1 MSLRTL
7 SWLLLALVACGKQAP
22 PPTAAPSPTPGPP
35 LAAEE
40 GPMLAEAP
48 PPPRPTSNVDL
59 GATITLADGTTT
71 QGRVVRVERGRDWY
85 AEEGW
90 VDVPE
95 KLSLTLEGNGT
106 IIDAPWSDISSVD
119 IRYGGTD
126 EIDCQYDSGY
136 APYMYMC
143 VLRTR
148 STATTTDGRTWEVSS
163 RHRWRFTFRDGTETE
178 FHANKLPVREQ
189 DVPRPGMAT
198 ENHEMYRRLQKQVLD
213 EASRAVT
220 HLELRP

>member
-1 MSLRTL
+1 
-7 SWLLLALVACGKQAP
+7 VAP
-22 PPTAAPSPTPGPP
+22 
-35 LAAEE
+35 
-40 GPMLAEAP
+40 
-48 PPPRPTSNVDL
+48 NIDL
-59 GATITLADGTTT
+59 GATVTFADGTRTE
-71 QGRVVRVERGRDWY
+71 GRLIRVERTKDWY
-85 AEEGW
+85 GEEGW
-90 VDVPE
+90 VDTPQ
-95 KLSLTLEGNGT
+95 KLTLALEGNGT
-106 IIDAPWSDISSVD
+106 ALDAPWTDISSVD
-119 IRYGGTD
+119 IRYGGAD

-163 RHRWRFTFRDGTETE
+163 RHRWRFTFADGTETE
-178 FHANKLPVREQ
+178 FYANKLPVREQ

-213 EASRAVT
+213 EASHAVT